1 MNMLSE
7 ELTTLYNSK
16 WENLIKQLKANGLR
30 NQLQCP
36 FLISALRIS
45 DIEKKREENKLCLEE
60 IPENEA
66 WYTHADIRIM
76 FFGQEPYMW
85 EKWDEDMK
93 TPDVGDLMYTS
104 LIPQLFQ

>member
-1 MNMLSE
+1 MNTLSE

-66 WYTHADIRIM
+66 WVYSCGHKNNVFRPRTL
-76 FFGQEPYMW
+76 Y
-85 EKWDEDMK
+85 
-93 TPDVGDLMYTS
+93 VGEMG
-104 LIPQLFQ
+104 